1 MSNKIIFIIGGARSG
16 KSLFA
21 LNEASEIKGQK
32 AYIATAEALDDEM
45 RERIKRHKKGRGDE
59 WDTYEEPLKIAVVLL
74 DIKDK
79 YTVVVLDCLTLWL
92 SNILHRAQNTP
103 NSCATG
109 QAEHPE
115 KLPKNYVSGQV
126 RNGAGRTQT
135 TKARTQ
141 STEFRYQIIEDNI
154 KQFIDE
160 LATFKNSSPSKQPAG
175 KLVTDHCSLFIV
187 SNEVGMGIVPD
198 NELAREFRDWTGFL
212 NQKVAET
219 ADEVYLV
226 TAGIPVKIKNKK

>member
-1 MSNKIIFIIGGARSG
+1 MSNEIIFIIGGARSG
-16 KSLFA
+16 KSSFA
-21 LNEASEIKGQK
+21 LNEASNIKGQK

-45 RERIKRHKKGRGDE
+45 RERIEKHKKARGND
-59 WDTYEEPLKIAVVLL
+59 WNTYEEPVKISDVLS
-74 DIKDK
+74 DIKNK
-79 YTVVVLDCLTLWL
+79 YSIIVIDCLTIWL

-103 NSCATG
+103 NSCAMG
-109 QAEHPE
+109 QAEHHE

-141 STEFRYQIIEDNI
+141 STEFSSQIIEDNI
-154 KQFIDE
+154 KQFIDV
-160 LATFKNSSPSKQPAG
+160 LKDFLVCSLGSGPACPVG
-175 KLVTDHCSLFIV
+175 RFCSLFVV

-198 NELAREFRDWTGFL
+198 NELAREFRDWAGFL